1 MNKTVKCVNNKDGQY
16 AVTVNN
22 GYDVLKEQGDYFFL
36 RNDKNH
42 VVKYSKKL
50 FTEEIGTVPTNTGP
64 IAAQRVRRQ
73 QPLTEQQ
80 MIDLIIV
87 GDDGVVTLQT
97 PNREEVR
104 FASDITY
111 TGNGDQLAISCGI
124 GEIVGLNA
132 TAENLDNFMNENFEE
147 DFIPLRKAIFKAL
160 LEREM
165 SLSTDK
171 GILLASTNTNGIDII
186 YLDVL
191 DELSS
196 NRSAVVINANSG
208 NPIKLWMFYV
218 NQG

>member
-22 GYDVLKEQGDYFFL
+22 GYSVLKEQGDYFFL

-50 FTEEIGTVPTNTGP
+50 FTEEAGAVPTNTGP
-64 IAAQRVRRQ
+64 IAAQRQRR
-73 QPLTEQQ
+73 PANLTEGQI
-80 MIDLIIV
+80 IDSIQI
-87 GDDGVVTLQT
+87 GDDGIVRLQT
-97 PNREEVR
+97 PTREEVQ
-104 FASDITY
+104 FASNITY

-124 GEIVGLNA
+124 GEIVGLNG
-132 TAENLDNFMNENFEE
+132 TASNLNTFMNENFEE

-171 GILLASTNTNGIDII
+171 GILLASTNTNGIDQI

-191 DELSS
+191 DELSNS
-196 NRSAVVINANSG
+196 RSAIVINANSG

-218 NQG
+218 NQP